1 MDYPFDTLPP
11 GLYGLMGPAGSG
23 KSSLADQLK
32 STYGFKIIS
41 LDDFFIGDS
50 EYRKRLLKAKQER
63 SIDALQ
69 DAVNQFNW
77 WDWDEISRALTYMA
91 PAKPVF
97 VEGAILGPP
106 SLLELY
112 RKIFVYSEDQE
123 TRLRRLLTRDG
134 HKRTVTQ
141 ICARFLITEY
151 SESLYYKT
159 IAPILADKGVILK
172 YGYDDQKVQF
182 IPLEVS

>member
-1 MDYPFDTLPP
+1 MDYPFNTLPA
-11 GLYGLMGPAGSG
+11 GLYGILGPAGSG
-23 KSSLADQLK
+23 KSSLAEQIK
-32 STYGFKIIS
+32 STFGFKTIS

-77 WDWDEISRALTYMA
+77 WDWNEVRATLAYMA
-91 PAKPVF
+91 PKAPVF

-106 SLLELY
+106 SILELY

-134 HKRTVTQ
+134 HKRTVTE

-151 SESLYYKT
+151 SESSYYRT
-159 IAPILADKGVILK
+159 IAPILAEKGIILK
-172 YGYDDQKVQF
+172 YGYEDQKTQY

>member
-1 MDYPFDTLPP
+1 MNYPFDTLPP
-11 GLYGLMGPAGSG
+11 GVYGIMGPAGSG
-23 KSSLADQLK
+23 KSSLADQIR
-32 STYGFKIIS
+32 STYGFKTIS

-77 WDWDEISRALTYMA
+77 WDWDEAVATLARMVPKA
-91 PAKPVF
+91 PVF

-106 SLLELY
+106 SALEFY

-134 HKRTVTQ
+134 HKRTVTE

-151 SESLYYKT
+151 SENLYYKT
-159 IAPILADKGVILK
+159 IAPILAEKGVILK
-172 YGYDDQKVQF
+172 YGYEDQKTQF